1 MLQCK
6 LSSGKGPNQIYVDIM
21 AGAHLTHYW
30 PSVSK
35 IHCLKVVSQH
45 KCLVIQDSDS
55 FSNVNLD
62 TLLKKHL
69 VGWLNKAYHFS
80 QNITFIIHYSCDIT
94 LQIHCN
100 SWWNVFGFIHS
111 IHYNNFIQ
119 NYWLAIILKYISIR
133 FLCPD
138 DLIPIVWLLI
148 FYISFFNLSCFCIQK
163 YTKDDQDP
171 LGSAMQSIH
180 CPLIKIPP
188 CSQKALWAVYLE

>member
-1 MLQCK
+1 M
-6 LSSGKGPNQIYVDIM
+6 
-21 AGAHLTHYW
+21 
-30 PSVSK
+30 
-35 IHCLKVVSQH
+35 VSQH

-80 QNITFIIHYSCDIT
+80 QNITLIIHYSCDIT
-94 LQIHCN
+94 LLIHCN
-100 SWWNVFGFIHS
+100 SWWNVFGIIHS

-119 NYWLAIILKYISIR
+119 NDWLVIILKYISIR

-148 FYISFFNLSCFCIQK
+148 FYISFFNLFCFCIQK

-180 CPLIKIPP
+180 CSLVTYFLHIFF
-188 CSQKALWAVYLE
+188 